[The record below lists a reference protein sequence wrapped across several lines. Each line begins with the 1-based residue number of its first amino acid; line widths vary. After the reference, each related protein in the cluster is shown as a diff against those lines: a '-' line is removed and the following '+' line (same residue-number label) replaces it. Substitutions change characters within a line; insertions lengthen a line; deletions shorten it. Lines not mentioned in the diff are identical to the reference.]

1 MMEVNKE
8 EDIRLGLHRSD
19 YMLDSGTNS
28 LLQIELNTISSSF
41 PGLSSLVSELHRTL
55 LNRHGKVL
63 GLDSKRIPQNWAA
76 TQFAE
81 ALSMAWT
88 EFNNKRDGQ
97 TVSVVYFRAGYSPND
112 YPSEAEWRA
121 RLLMEQSSAIKCP
134 SISYHLVGTKK
145 IQQELA
151 KPNILERFL
160 NNKEDIAKLRKCF
173 AGLWS
178 LDNEE
183 IVKTAIEKPDLFVLK
198 PQREGGESPAV
209 HADEV
214 TTPMAIGAGGDR
226 LSALPDDLLLRV
238 LHFANAVEAAST
250 SLLSRRFGA
259 LWRSSGAVN
268 LAARVP
274 GAGGRDAFVR
284 AADAALAAAGR
295 VVTRLTLHVD
305 DGDHSGYCTSMYN
318 LLRDHDV
325 VDAVVS
331 HPAARRVEELRVAV
345 AVHPFGHDKIN
356 TMISS
361 GSVRIYDIKLAS
373 LPSKTLR
380 VLDLTNCRNLTP
392 ASAAAAATAFPD
404 MVFLRVFPNIEHLEL
419 DGAYDTWNK
428 TAAAVASILHCCP
441 VLRELKLNLVGTSK
455 NSKRVQHFFRRNSQL
470 GRSSTTRLRFPAAT
484 ALTLINCLT
493 NGGMSGSV
501 IDAPRLRSLTYKG
514 AARSQFELTSPAPD
528 MKMVHLHFNHYFHQR
543 DYLRFIHNFTK
554 VKVLKLKAEHGCPWR
569 ILPQHCSPRARR
581 STVSPDY
588 FKNSK
593 QVQHFF
599 QRKSQLDFDRSIDDF
614 MRNSISKR
622 GDHRHNGDEVSG
634 FIPGL
639 TACSF
644 TCLQN
649 NLRRVS
655 LQFRLD
661 ENSENF
667 GVRLV
672 KFFAEN
678 AMVLEELRV
687 LTVETE
693 T

>member
-1 MMEVNKE
+1 
-8 EDIRLGLHRSD
+8 
-19 YMLDSGTNS
+19 
-28 LLQIELNTISSSF
+28 
-41 PGLSSLVSELHRTL
+41 
-55 LNRHGKVL
+55 
-63 GLDSKRIPQNWAA
+63 
-76 TQFAE
+76 
-81 ALSMAWT
+81 
-88 EFNNKRDGQ
+88 
-97 TVSVVYFRAGYSPND
+97 
-112 YPSEAEWRA
+112 
-121 RLLMEQSSAIKCP
+121 
-134 SISYHLVGTKK
+134 
-145 IQQELA
+145 
-151 KPNILERFL
+151 
-160 NNKEDIAKLRKCF
+160 
-173 AGLWS
+173 
-178 LDNEE
+178 
-183 IVKTAIEKPDLFVLK
+183 
-198 PQREGGESPAV
+198 
-209 HADEV
+209 
-214 TTPMAIGAGGDR
+214 MAIGAGGDR

-392 ASAAAAATAFPD
+392 ASAAAAATAFPWLDTLRLRHCIVRRTSTISTASSTPRQCSPPCTSIWSTRLRFPAATVLVLINCDTTGAMEIYAPRLRSFTYKGDAVQPFDLQISPAPPPD
-404 MVFLRVFPNIEHLEL
+404 MALVNLHFTHAFCRHDYLHFIHNFTMAIKVLKLKAPASRHLSDMAFVRVFPNIEHLEL

-455 NSKRVQHFFRRNSQL
+455 NSKRVQHFFRRNSQ
-470 GRSSTTRLRFPAAT
+470 
-484 ALTLINCLT
+484 
-493 NGGMSGSV
+493 
-501 IDAPRLRSLTYKG
+501 
-514 AARSQFELTSPAPD
+514 
-528 MKMVHLHFNHYFHQR
+528 
-543 DYLRFIHNFTK
+543 
-554 VKVLKLKAEHGCPWR
+554 
-569 ILPQHCSPRARR
+569 
-581 STVSPDY
+581 
-588 FKNSK
+588 NS
-593 QVQHFF
+593 
-599 QRKSQLDFDRSIDDF
+599 
-614 MRNSISKR
+614 
-622 GDHRHNGDEVSG
+622 
-634 FIPGL
+634 
-639 TACSF
+639 
-644 TCLQN
+644 
-649 NLRRVS
+649 LRRVS
-655 LQFRLD
+655 LQFKLAND
-661 ENSENF
+661 NSKSF

-678 AMVLEELRV
+678 AVVLEELRI
-687 LTVETE
+687 LTVGN
-693 T
+693 